1 MSADASDGIRQ
12 SPRGDSV
19 TEPTLGPSGTQERLN
34 CWLKNRLVNT
44 RSHFNTVS
52 PSYFP
57 PNEYLASRY
66 IFDGVSPDDYPELRC
81 KYAVIRG
88 RQTAGIAD
96 HVVSLS
102 GGEVAFR
109 LRSGNITHCLA

>member
-1 MSADASDGIRQ
+1 MEA
-12 SPRGDSV
+12 
-19 TEPTLGPSGTQERLN
+19 
-34 CWLKNRLVNT
+34 
-44 RSHFNTVS
+44 VS
-52 PSYFP
+52 PGVFTLDTGGGLLLYISSEVDAAKIAPRFR
-57 PNEYLASRY
+57 LADII

-102 GGEVAFR
+102 GSEVAFR